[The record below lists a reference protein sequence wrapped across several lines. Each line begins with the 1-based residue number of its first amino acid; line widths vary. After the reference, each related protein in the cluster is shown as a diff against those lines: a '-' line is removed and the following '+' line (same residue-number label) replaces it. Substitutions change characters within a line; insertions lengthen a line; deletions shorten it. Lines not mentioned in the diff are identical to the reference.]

1 MNEKIPPQKK
11 GATTD
16 VSSEIELPTEALA
29 AEHFKTVKK
38 RFFAMNSWE
47 LYAGTEKAEF
57 SLRDQ
62 EGNILLENPKKGDYF
77 CIKTP
82 GLHNKTGDGYDWV
95 QIEHLEE
102 ETGEHDECVYI
113 RVRPCDNP
121 TKPDENIAHFFD
133 PEATSNFLIKRKGN
147 RIIAEVHGR
156 NETPNTQDLNLL
168 EKVRNEIVALG
179 GMLIASEFQWK
190 ALTDALVKYEE

>member
-1 MNEKIPPQKK
+1 MNGKIPPQKK
-11 GATTD
+11 GAATD
-16 VSSEIELPTEALA
+16 VSSEVELPTEALA
-29 AEHFKTVKK
+29 LEHFKTVKK
-38 RFFAMNSWE
+38 RFMAMNSWE

-57 SLRDQ
+57 SLRDKD
-62 EGNILLENPKKGDYF
+62 GNILLEDPKTGDYF

-102 ETGEHDECVYI
+102 ESDGHKECVYI
-113 RVRPCDNP
+113 RVRPCANP

-133 PEATSNFLIKRKGN
+133 PEATSNFLIKRIGN
-147 RIIAEVHGR
+147 KIIAEVHGR
-156 NETPNTQDLNLL
+156 NETPNTQDLNLV

-190 ALTDALVKYEE
+190 ALTNALVKYEE

>member
-1 MNEKIPPQKK
+1 MKEKIPAQKK

-16 VSSEIELPTEALA
+16 VSSEVELATEAIA
-29 AEHFKTVKK
+29 IEHFKTVKK
-38 RFFAMNSWE
+38 RFLAMNSWE

-62 EGNILLENPKKGDYF
+62 EGNILLENPKIGDYF

-95 QIEHLEE
+95 QIEHVEE
-102 ETGEHDECVYI
+102 EREAHYESAYI
-113 RVRPCDNP
+113 RVRPCPNP
-121 TKPDENIAHFFD
+121 TKPDDNIAHFFD
-133 PEATSNFLIKRKGN
+133 TVATSNFLIRREGN
-147 RIIAEVHGR
+147 KIIAEVHGR
-156 NETPNTQDLNLL
+156 NETPNTKDVGFL

-179 GMLIASEFQWK
+179 GMMIASEFQWK
-190 ALTDALVKYEE
+190 ALTDAIVKYEE